1 MDGPEISEPLSLSF
15 DVVIV
20 GGAVSGASTAILLR
34 RQLPHL
40 RVLVVEKTD
49 RFDWKVGESTVE
61 ISAYFLTR
69 VLKQYDHLSRE
80 QLPKQAFRYWF
91 VNDRVTCLRE
101 ASEVGPTQLA
111 RTPSFQLDR
120 SKLDAHL
127 LKVAAEEGAE
137 VWRPARVTAFELHG
151 DAGNRLTVERE
162 DGGRVEVD
170 ARWIVDATGRHAML
184 ARKRGGV
191 TPIDSHPISAI
202 WVRYRGVK
210 DMDGP
215 EVAGTDPSD
224 PFARAVLAS
233 RRLATNH
240 FNGWGYWIW
249 FIPLKD
255 GETSVGLVWDKRL
268 VEPAGRTPLEKLR
281 SFLDGNP
288 LSRELLEHATP
299 VDDDCRSYG
308 HLPYFVDE
316 FIGPGWACVG
326 DAGGFLDPFYSPG
339 LDQMAFSVHTRVEL
353 MKKAL
358 SGAPAEEMEKAYAE
372 HNRCYGRFFRYFYES
387 IYKDKYY
394 VMGDYDTMT
403 AAFLLDTGLYY
414 AAAIMPV
421 YRWSHERM
429 GFPPYFQD
437 GAEIGFYPIRFYN
450 RRLTAIARRKKALGI
465 YGNHNHGRRPGFVG
479 FSVRSAFLVMI
490 GHGLLRWWKA
500 ELANAWT
507 YVSRPKP
514 RADVSSPRA
523 AVPPSLR
530 SPHAAPPP
538 ARPLPQ
544 SAPDAETA
552 GASSDRPAFPRAAR

>member
-1 MDGPEISEPLSLSF
+1 MEPTPAASPGAAAY

-20 GGAVSGASTAILLR
+20 GGAVSGASAAILLKR
-34 RQLPHL
+34 RRPEL
-40 RVLVVEKTD
+40 RILVVEKTD

-61 ISAYFLTR
+61 ISAYFLAR

-91 VNDRVTCLRE
+91 VNDRVTNLRE

-120 SKLDAHL
+120 SKLDERL
-127 LKVAAEEGAE
+127 LKVAREEGSD
-137 VWRPARVTAFELHG
+137 VWRPARVTSFELG
-151 DAGNRLTVERE
+151 GAMGNKLTVERE
-162 DGGRVEVD
+162 SGERVEVS

-191 TPIDSHPISAI
+191 TPIESHPISAI
-202 WVRYRGVK
+202 WVRYSGVK

-240 FNGWGYWIW
+240 FTGWGYWIW

-268 VEPAGRTPLEKLR
+268 LQPEGSTPLEKLTR
-281 SFLDGNP
+281 FLDGNP
-288 LSRELLEHATP
+288 LTRELLEHAKP
-299 VDDDCRSYG
+299 IDGDCRSYG
-308 HLPYFVDE
+308 HLPYFVDR
-316 FIGPGWACVG
+316 FIGEGWTCVG

-339 LDQMAFSVHTRVEL
+339 LDQMAFSVYTRTEL
-353 MKKAL
+353 MLKAL
-358 SGAPAEEMEKAYAE
+358 SGAAPEEMEKEYE
-372 HNRCYGRFFRYFYES
+372 GHNKRYKRYFEYFYDS

-394 VMGDYDTMT
+394 VMGDYDLMT

-421 YRWSHERM
+421 YRWSHDRL
-429 GFPPYFQD
+429 GLPPFFQD
-437 GAEIGFYPIRFYN
+437 GAEVGYYPIRFYN
-450 RRLTAIARRKKALGI
+450 RRLAAIAKRKMALGI
-465 YGNHNHGRRPGFVG
+465 YGNHNAGRRPGFVG
-479 FSVRSAFLVMI
+479 FSVRSALFVMI
-490 GHGLLRWWKA
+490 AHGLLRWWKA

-507 YVSRPKP
+507 YLVRPKRISASAP
-514 RADVSSPRA
+514 AASSP
-523 AVPPSLR
+523 
-530 SPHAAPPP
+530 SPAAPESP
-538 ARPLPQ
+538 AV
-544 SAPDAETA
+544 
-552 GASSDRPAFPRAAR
+552 ARNAN

>member
-1 MDGPEISEPLSLSF
+1 MDTNPSPGSTTSTASTPSRGGLDAASW

-20 GGAVSGASTAILLR
+20 GGAVSGASTAILLK
-34 RQLPHL
+34 RQMPHL
-40 RVLVVEKTD
+40 RVLVVEKSD

-80 QLPKQAFRYWF
+80 QLTKQAFRYWF
-91 VNDRVTCLRE
+91 VNDQVSCLRE
-101 ASEVGPTQLA
+101 SSEVGPTQLA

-120 SKLDAHL
+120 SKLDEHL
-127 LKVAAEEGAE
+127 LKVAGEEGSE
-137 VWRPARVTAFELHG
+137 VWRPARVTSFELEG
-151 DAGNRLTVERE
+151 DEGNRLTVERS
-162 DGGRVEVD
+162 DGQRVEIR
-170 ARWIVDATGRHAML
+170 AKWIVDATGRHATL

-191 TPIDSHPISAI
+191 TPIESHPISAI

-215 EVAGTDPSD
+215 EVVGTDPSD
-224 PFARAVLAS
+224 PFARAVLTA

-240 FNGWGYWIW
+240 FTGWGYWIW

-268 VEPAGRTPLEKLR
+268 VEPVGATPLEKLQK
-281 SFLDGNP
+281 FLDGNP

-308 HLPYFVDE
+308 HLPYFVDQ
-316 FIGPGWACVG
+316 FIGPGWTCVG

-339 LDQMAFSVHTRVEL
+339 LDQMAFSVYSRVEL
-353 MKKAL
+353 MKKAF
-358 SGAPAEEMEKAYAE
+358 SGAPAAEMEKAYAE
-372 HNRCYGRFFRYFYES
+372 HNRCYRRFFEYFYDS

-394 VMGDYDTMT
+394 VMGDYDLMT
-403 AAFLLDTGLYY
+403 PAFLLDTGLYY
-414 AAAIMPV
+414 AAAIMPL
-421 YRWSHERM
+421 YRWSHERL
-429 GFPPYFQD
+429 GFPPFFQD
-437 GAEIGFYPIRFYN
+437 GAEFGYYPIRFYN
-450 RRLTAIARRKKALGI
+450 RRLVKIAKRKMALGI

-479 FSVRSAFLVMI
+479 FSVRSSLFVMI

-507 YVSRPKP
+507 YLVRPRPLRVPAPDASETSRGGS
-514 RADVSSPRA
+514 AVPRA
-523 AVPPSLR
+523 AN
-530 SPHAAPPP
+530 
-538 ARPLPQ
+538 
-544 SAPDAETA
+544 
-552 GASSDRPAFPRAAR
+552 